1 MIQKLELEINP
12 QYAVLM
18 RHDFPVL
25 STMVLMCIT
34 AHCLIHMLH
43 TTRAYQQWM
52 RLPEGHII
60 SSTAAFTSG
69 LFIGIIMMYV
79 NLIFPL
85 RQITRPWFGLAV
97 RV

>member
-25 STMVLMCIT
+25 STMVLMCII

-85 RQITRPWFGLAV
+85 RQIMRPVIG
-97 RV
+97 